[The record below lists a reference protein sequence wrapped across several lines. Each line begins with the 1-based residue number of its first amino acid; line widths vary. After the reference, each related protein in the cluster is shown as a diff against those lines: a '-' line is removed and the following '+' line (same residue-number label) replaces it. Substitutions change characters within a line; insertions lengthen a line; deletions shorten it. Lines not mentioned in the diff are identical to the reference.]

1 MGKKREEMAG
11 LNKHADNMGMA
22 FSRESLNK
30 ERLHQQ
36 RWDRNSKRPETT
48 LSDVA
53 NAYPPTSRAASIAP
67 SSSRSSIPGDTRE
80 AKLSNLKESLLC
92 TLEDIE
98 RQLLMGQGSSVTG
111 RSTQR
116 TATTQRSTARSTS
129 SLNSR

>member
-1 MGKKREEMAG
+1 MGAKKREEMAG

-22 FSRESLNK
+22 LSRESLNK

-67 SSSRSSIPGDTRE
+67 SSSRSSVPGDTRE

-98 RQLLMGQGSSVTG
+98 RQLLMSQGSSVTVD
-111 RSTQR
+111 R
-116 TATTQRSTARSTS
+116 TVDSAHSDDAAQHCT
-129 SLNSR
+129 